1 MEFPFNIEQSIPTHL
16 NNGIFLLDASS
27 SSTEFSSTTYMN
39 LCHLLDKVGHLSAL
53 VLHLTLFNVHY
64 SHKN

>member
-27 SSTEFSSTTYMN
+27 STEFPPTTYTN
-39 LCHLLDKVGHLSAL
+39 LCHLLDKVGHLSAI
-53 VLHLTLFNVHY
+53 VRQSYLFNVYY
-64 SHKN
+64 SLKN